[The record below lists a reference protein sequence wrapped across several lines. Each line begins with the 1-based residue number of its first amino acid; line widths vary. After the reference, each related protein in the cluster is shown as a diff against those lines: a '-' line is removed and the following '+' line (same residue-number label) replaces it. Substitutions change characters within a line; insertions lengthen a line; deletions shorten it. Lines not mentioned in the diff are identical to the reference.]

1 MASRAYNDLFYIFV
15 GMYSFCHS
23 LQEWNL
29 TVCDAPCAV
38 NSKVVNDLNYLNTGS
53 MHYLQFMQGY
63 DNVMTMR
70 VIRQYL
76 GDDIKFSHVDVN
88 NITRILCGYVGW
100 NTLLF

>member
-1 MASRAYNDLFYIFV
+1 
-15 GMYSFCHS
+15 
-23 LQEWNL
+23 
-29 TVCDAPCAV
+29 
-38 NSKVVNDLNYLNTGS
+38 

-88 NITRILCGYVGW
+88 NITRILCGYVG
-100 NTLLF
+100 